1 MLRRCLGSQTCA
13 AAPWLLLRLEAS
25 AKSGALH
32 HLWSIDGD
40 TYSRGRLSALGRRLD
55 VVHWAADLA
64 AGHRGPQHHVG
75 KCDPVWPALSGAVP
89 PDVVAVSCLP
99 SHICCLSTW
108 AAPVLARELS
118 LLPSQAFHGSTRR
131 SSLPWMAKMPPCM
144 WPRTPPEW
152 GAAILWAPH
161 NICTTNWVCSA
172 RLRRR
177 RPVCW
182 HSSAPQTLA

>member
-1 MLRRCLGSQTCA
+1 MVSAPACVLRFLMIRPHAMATLVRDVAVSVSVCHLHTEQKLHGRRPHLA
-13 AAPWLLLRLEAS
+13 AACMPS
-25 AKSGALH
+25 CS
-32 HLWSIDGD
+32 
-40 TYSRGRLSALGRRLD
+40 
-55 VVHWAADLA
+55 
-64 AGHRGPQHHVG
+64 P
-75 KCDPVWPALSGAVP
+75 PAPLTHP
-89 PDVVAVSCLP
+89 LAVSCLP
-99 SHICCLSTW
+99 SQLCFLSTW